1 MNQLFKKGLAGCLAA
16 LLLLSSVSAL
26 EDPSPVQAAEHS
38 FASDFA
44 SPPSEARPKTRWW
57 VPGSHMTKEEIEKEI
72 ASMAQA
78 GFGGAEVVPV
88 SPGGEGGTSIDW
100 GTDQWN
106 ELTKHMLQVA
116 GQYDFTID
124 FTMTPAWP
132 LALPT
137 ITDVDDP
144 SQGAQMEADGAH
156 VDGITK
162 ESPYSGAVP
171 VASELD
177 AGTPELLAVT
187 VAKYA
192 DKETKTLEYSSARTL
207 EMGREIVKS
216 GDGPTDYTVSFAPE
230 EEGEYVLFGW
240 WQHPSGNQVYGN
252 YQLDH
257 FGLAGS
263 QALIDYW
270 EDNLLPYYGEDFKHA
285 SALYID
291 SLEFRT
297 HLDWTI
303 GLLDVFQQAKG
314 YDLSAYLPAVYDT
327 DSRGDYKGDPQPD
340 FQFDTRTEAVKND
353 FKDLVTQLY
362 IDNHIK
368 PLSEFCEKHGVS
380 LRYQSSYGKNLELA
394 RSAMYVDIP
403 ETESLYG
410 KDLID
415 FYRVQAGSVHLT
427 DKEIYSIE
435 ASPEMLLAAYNLN
448 RGNGEDDAGNYQQT
462 WEDLLWH
469 IQRAMAGG
477 VNQIVFHGYSYNGQY
492 DGEGSENGF
501 VAGTAWPGFEAFGQ
515 SSWSNSWG
523 ERLPSWQHA
532 RDYTDAIARSQYLLR
547 QGTPKVDVAI
557 YHHSYW
563 EPGELSGADKM
574 YKDEGALQRSGY
586 TYEFVSPSGLNLD
599 NAVVDGGRL
608 DPDGPA
614 YKALVFDN
622 QTSLPGE
629 TADQLISYAQN
640 GFPLIFIGDLPSEDA
655 YSQGAD
661 IASKMK
667 QLASYPS
674 VRIVDSA
681 EQVADVLKELGISP
695 DASFEQP
702 QNLLSVHREL
712 DNADLYYLYNEGGAD
727 NYPAAKQ
734 IPDVNTKITLKGN
747 GRPYLLNTWTGEITP
762 IASYTAQNG
771 TVTIDA
777 VIGGNDSMAVAIAP
791 ESWYQGSAVVGSH
804 VVSGG
809 LQTSYAEDGSLIAKS
824 FEAGTQQVT
833 LDNGEVVPVVT
844 GEVPAEIPLSNWA
857 LTVESWSEGATPAQ
871 SQKTNIDV
879 GTIDGLRPWNQLEG
893 LEKVSGIGRY
903 TTTVQLENG
912 WQQGTGAVI
921 ELGDVVDT
929 YRITVNG
936 TTLTTN
942 QIDTTL
948 DIGPWLKAGENT
960 ISVEVA
966 STLLNAVLAS
976 NPADTRSPDE
986 YGMLSPVTLTPYIWT
1001 TVVGAQESD
1010 KQILQKV
1017 IAYAQQQRQDPS
1029 FETVIEMVQQS
1040 FTAALEA
1047 AQAVER
1053 NAAASQAE
1061 VDSAWQTLMT
1071 EIHKLGFVRGDKA
1084 SLGELIQLAETF
1096 LAQIDRYTPV
1106 TAQPFATALTEAKAV
1121 YQDGNAMQEEVA
1133 AGESALLDAM
1143 LGLRY
1148 RADKSVLQ
1156 EVLSRAA
1163 EIDTEGYT
1171 ADCVAA
1177 FRAAYGAAKAVS
1189 EDANATQTEVNDAA
1203 DKLQRAIDSLAALGA
1218 ESDKTAAED
1227 APLRGDATAVSA
1239 NRPAKTGD
1247 TSPAMAALA
1256 ALLLAGAGL
1265 ALNKKKK

>member
-1 MNQLFKKGLAGCLAA
+1 MNPLFKKGLAGCLAA
-16 LLLLSSVSAL
+16 LLLVSSVSAL
-26 EDPSPVQAAEHS
+26 GAPSPVQGADQS
-38 FASDFA
+38 FASDFV
-44 SPPSEARPKTRWW
+44 SPPSETRPKTRWW

-100 GTDQWN
+100 GTDQWK

-116 GQYDFTID
+116 GKYDFTID

-162 ESPYSGAVP
+162 GAPYSGPVP

-207 EMGREIVKS
+207 EMGREVVKS

-230 EEGEYVLFGW
+230 DAGEYVLFGW

-340 FQFDTRTEAVKND
+340 FQFDTQTEAVKND

-410 KDLID
+410 KDIID
-415 FYRVQAGSVHLT
+415 FYRMQAGSVHLT

-448 RGNGEDDAGNYQQT
+448 RGNGEDSAGNYQQT

-501 VAGTAWPGFEAFGQ
+501 VAGTTWPGFEAFGQ
-515 SSWSNSWG
+515 SSWYNSWG

-532 RDYTDAIARSQYLLR
+532 RD
-547 QGTPKVDVAI
+547 
-557 YHHSYW
+557 
-563 EPGELSGADKM
+563 
-574 YKDEGALQRSGY
+574 
-586 TYEFVSPSGLNLD
+586 
-599 NAVVDGGRL
+599 
-608 DPDGPA
+608 
-614 YKALVFDN
+614 
-622 QTSLPGE
+622 
-629 TADQLISYAQN
+629 
-640 GFPLIFIGDLPSEDA
+640 
-655 YSQGAD
+655 
-661 IASKMK
+661 
-667 QLASYPS
+667 
-674 VRIVDSA
+674 
-681 EQVADVLKELGISP
+681 
-695 DASFEQP
+695 
-702 QNLLSVHREL
+702 
-712 DNADLYYLYNEGGAD
+712 
-727 NYPAAKQ
+727 
-734 IPDVNTKITLKGN
+734 
-747 GRPYLLNTWTGEITP
+747 
-762 IASYTAQNG
+762 
-771 TVTIDA
+771 
-777 VIGGNDSMAVAIAP
+777 
-791 ESWYQGSAVVGSH
+791 
-804 VVSGG
+804 
-809 LQTSYAEDGSLIAKS
+809 
-824 FEAGTQQVT
+824 
-833 LDNGEVVPVVT
+833 
-844 GEVPAEIPLSNWA
+844 
-857 LTVESWSEGATPAQ
+857 
-871 SQKTNIDV
+871 
-879 GTIDGLRPWNQLEG
+879 
-893 LEKVSGIGRY
+893 
-903 TTTVQLENG
+903 
-912 WQQGTGAVI
+912 
-921 ELGDVVDT
+921 
-929 YRITVNG
+929 
-936 TTLTTN
+936 
-942 QIDTTL
+942 
-948 DIGPWLKAGENT
+948 
-960 ISVEVA
+960 
-966 STLLNAVLAS
+966 
-976 NPADTRSPDE
+976 
-986 YGMLSPVTLTPYIWT
+986 
-1001 TVVGAQESD
+1001 
-1010 KQILQKV
+1010 
-1017 IAYAQQQRQDPS
+1017 
-1029 FETVIEMVQQS
+1029 
-1040 FTAALEA
+1040 
-1047 AQAVER
+1047 
-1053 NAAASQAE
+1053 
-1061 VDSAWQTLMT
+1061 
-1071 EIHKLGFVRGDKA
+1071 
-1084 SLGELIQLAETF
+1084 
-1096 LAQIDRYTPV
+1096 
-1106 TAQPFATALTEAKAV
+1106 
-1121 YQDGNAMQEEVA
+1121 
-1133 AGESALLDAM
+1133 
-1143 LGLRY
+1143 
-1148 RADKSVLQ
+1148 
-1156 EVLSRAA
+1156 
-1163 EIDTEGYT
+1163 
-1171 ADCVAA
+1171 
-1177 FRAAYGAAKAVS
+1177 
-1189 EDANATQTEVNDAA
+1189 
-1203 DKLQRAIDSLAALGA
+1203 
-1218 ESDKTAAED
+1218 
-1227 APLRGDATAVSA
+1227 
-1239 NRPAKTGD
+1239 
-1247 TSPAMAALA
+1247 
-1256 ALLLAGAGL
+1256 
-1265 ALNKKKK
+1265 